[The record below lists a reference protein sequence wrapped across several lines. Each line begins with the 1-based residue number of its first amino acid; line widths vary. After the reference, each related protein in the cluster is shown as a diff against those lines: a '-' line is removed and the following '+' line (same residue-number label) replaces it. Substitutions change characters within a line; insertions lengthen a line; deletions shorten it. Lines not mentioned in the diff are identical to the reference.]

1 MKIPSKTNTQLKAV
15 MNKSKQMMVK
25 KVTMTM
31 GQLTMPETK
40 IVQRI
45 VEKQMRVAIA
55 RSMTEVQTVRMD
67 QTVRAK
73 VQMMSTQ

>member
-1 MKIPSKTNTQLKAV
+1 MKITSKTNTQLKAV

-31 GQLTMPETK
+31 GELNKTETK
-40 IVQRI
+40 IVQKI